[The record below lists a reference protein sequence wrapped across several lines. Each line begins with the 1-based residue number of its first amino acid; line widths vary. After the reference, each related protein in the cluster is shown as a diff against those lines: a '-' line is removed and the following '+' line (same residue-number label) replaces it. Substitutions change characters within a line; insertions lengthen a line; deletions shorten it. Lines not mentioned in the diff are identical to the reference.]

1 MSIRSQY
8 EKHGALEF
16 YRAFGSVYR
25 NPHEPAIADAIALAV
40 RRWPLDLANVL
51 DLACGSGEVTLAL
64 LRVSGGARV
73 VGVDPYTGNAY
84 YERTGQI
91 AHPLTF
97 EEIAA
102 GALEG
107 QQYTTIVCSYALHL
121 VEESRL
127 PLLMWQLVGL
137 SRSLLVLSPHKRPDI
152 HVHWNLHGEF
162 IHERVHARFYRSATP

>member
-25 NPHEPAIADAIALAV
+25 NPHEPAIADAIGLAT

-64 LRVSGGARV
+64 RVSGGARV
-73 VGVDPYTGNAY
+73 VGVDPYTGAAY
-84 YERTGQI
+84 YERTGQV
-91 AHPLTF
+91 AQPLTF

-102 GALEG
+102 GALDE

-127 PLLMWQLVGL
+127 PLLMWQLAGL
-137 SRSLLVLSPHKRPDI
+137 SPSLLVLSPHKRPEI
-152 HVHWNLHGEF
+152 HTHWKLHGEF
-162 IHERVHARFYRSATP
+162 IHERVHTRLYRSVRP